1 MRISDWSSDVCSSDL
16 KRYTTTGMATDQG
29 KMGNLN
35 AIGIVADEIGRPLPE
50 VGVTTF
56 RPPYTPVTFGAF
68 AGRDV
73 DALLDPVWRTP
84 MHGWH
89 ERNGALFEDVGQWR
103 RAWYYPQHGEDRSEE
118 HPSELQSL
126 MRISYV
132 VFRLKKTQ
140 H

>member
-1 MRISDWSSDVCSSDL
+1 
-16 KRYTTTGMATDQG
+16 MATDQG

-73 DALLDPVWRTP
+73 DALLDPVRRTP
-84 MHGWH
+84 MHGWP
-89 ERNGALFEDVGQWR
+89 ERNGALLEDVGPWP
-103 RAWYYPQHGEDRSEE
+103 RACYYPPPGPGPHADVNRHGKAGRD
-118 HPSELQSL
+118 P
-126 MRISYV
+126 
-132 VFRLKKTQ
+132 
-140 H
+140 